1 MFKNFPPL
9 FPNLN
14 FVPAAILFFFF
25 TYHGRRIRFAVFII
39 RRVSYRRRSIQRII
53 FNFLYISAINTTF
66 LPFSPIFSSLP
77 PSPFFLYLSVIPKT
91 DSFQWKKIGKESPQ
105 RYEGQGSRRIRGQ
118 EFFRRELRRWRKFG
132 HANGK
137 SFGWDRG
144 IIGSTGWSE
153 AADNYTDIDGSMMG
167 RRGSRISKGRPRL
180 LSCIVSVSLFLFLA
194 STVST
199 AGGNVFHRVVKLL
212 TTYLSRIRVAR
223 SWNHRFVDCRIKKY
237 IT

>member
-9 FPNLN
+9 FPNSN
-14 FVPAAILFFFF
+14 FVPAAILFFFC

-77 PSPFFLYLSVIPKT
+77 PCPFFLYLSVIPKT

-137 SFGWDRG
+137 SFGWGRG

-180 LSCIVSVSLFLFLA
+180 LSCTVSVSLFLFLA
-194 STVST
+194 AVST

-212 TTYLSRIRVAR
+212 TSYLSRIRVAR

>member
-14 FVPAAILFFFF
+14 FVPAAILFFFC
-25 TYHGRRIRFAVFII
+25 TYHGRRIRFDAFII

-105 RYEGQGSRRIRGQ
+105 RYEGQGSRRIREE

-153 AADNYTDIDGSMMG
+153 AADNYTDRRVDDGAA
-167 RRGSRISKGRPRL
+167 RIEDLEGTPL
-180 LSCIVSVSLFLFLA
+180 LFSYTVSVSLFLFLA

-223 SWNHRFVDCRIKKY
+223 SWNHRFVGCRIKKY

>member
-9 FPNLN
+9 FPNSN
-14 FVPAAILFFFF
+14 FVPAAILFFFS

-39 RRVSYRRRSIQRII
+39 RRVSYRRRSTQRII

-66 LPFSPIFSSLP
+66 LPFSPIFSSLLP
-77 PSPFFLYLSVIPKT
+77 CPFFLYLSVIPKT

-137 SFGWDRG
+137 SFGWGRG

-180 LSCIVSVSLFLFLA
+180 LSCTVSVSLFLFLA
-194 STVST
+194 AVST

-212 TTYLSRIRVAR
+212 TSYLSRIRVAR

>member
-14 FVPAAILFFFF
+14 FVPAAILFFFC
-25 TYHGRRIRFAVFII
+25 TYHGRRIRFDAFII

-66 LPFSPIFSSLP
+66 LPFSPIFSSLS

-167 RRGSRISKGRPRL
+167 RRGSRISKGRP
-180 LSCIVSVSLFLFLA
+180 CYFLTPFPFPFSFFSRPPCPPLGGGFPPCRK
-194 STVST
+194 T
-199 AGGNVFHRVVKLL
+199 AN
-212 TTYLSRIRVAR
+212 YLSVPHPRCALVESSFR
-223 SWNHRFVDCRIKKY
+223 
-237 IT
+237 